1 LPSQGLWQPKNQKI
15 YKKPDGVMPRIVAS
29 ASESDLCVRN
39 GMLNT
44 YASESI
50 VDCMDKLTSHVRVS
64 WVLKKSDFFRWEHFI
79 TLPQARTDS
88 MVFEVSSDP

>member
-1 LPSQGLWQPKNQKI
+1 
-15 YKKPDGVMPRIVAS
+15 VAS